1 MSKKTKKTEPK
12 HAAYIK
18 VEYNTDDVEDMV
30 GRLNATIDDR
40 QELIKL
46 IEIKK
51 RAKKDLLEAELEVM
65 SYCILS
71 WWKTIRTCEKE
82 IKRLKAKAK

>member
-12 HAAYIK
+12 HATYVK

-40 QELIKL
+40 RELIDL
-46 IEIKK
+46 VEIKK
-51 RAKKDLLEAELEVM
+51 RAKKDLLQAELEVM
-65 SYCILS
+65 SYCTLS
-71 WWKTIRTCEKE
+71 WWKIIRACEKQ